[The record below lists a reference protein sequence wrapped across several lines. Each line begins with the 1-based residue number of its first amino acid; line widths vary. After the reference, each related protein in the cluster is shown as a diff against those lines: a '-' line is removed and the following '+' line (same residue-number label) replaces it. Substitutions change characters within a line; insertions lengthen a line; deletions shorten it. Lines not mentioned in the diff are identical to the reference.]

1 MDEQLKLKKN
11 TTDTPKLEPVQGTAP
26 PLSITLNFVTL
37 KSFILNPLFWK
48 QWEIRLEKMLLKQL
62 KRHLN

>member
-37 KSFILNPLFWK
+37 KSFILNHATGFVA
-48 QWEIRLEKMLLKQL
+48 
-62 KRHLN
+62 LNYVHGLGRK